1 MLWRGMALLLP
12 PSLPLPPPPLPL
24 LPSPLLTSLRANDS
38 RHPISPPHSA
48 LPSLPASSLPSS
60 LRSSLLPSLP
70 SSLPPS
76 RAPFARASHLA
87 PLSSWLAA
95 SSPPRSGHLHACADP
110 SPSQHTLSL
119 IAAIG
124 ERYTSQRA
132 AFSSLY
138 PPAELHLRNA
148 ASRTDGYWAFVAK
161 KEEPP
166 PGLTYG
172 EFPLGFFSLLLEQ
185 ALAAGGKSAEDSVL
199 ADLGSGAGRLVLWAA
214 ATQAWKLCKG
224 VELLPSLHAAAL
236 AKLEQAEGQAG
247 LLLAPV
253 ELAEAS
259 WDDTSLNLADVD
271 LAFVYTTALPADE
284 QGVLVALTRSLTP
297 QLRRG
302 CLVCTTDYTLGEGF
316 QLLRSIDGPN
326 DGAGGVSTGHI
337 HLKTSLGR
345 AEGDDIGVG

>member
-1 MLWRGMALLLP
+1 M
-12 PSLPLPPPPLPL
+12 
-24 LPSPLLTSLRANDS
+24 
-38 RHPISPPHSA
+38 
-48 LPSLPASSLPSS
+48 
-60 LRSSLLPSLP
+60 
-70 SSLPPS
+70 
-76 RAPFARASHLA
+76 
-87 PLSSWLAA
+87 
-95 SSPPRSGHLHACADP
+95 HACADP

-284 QGVLVALTRSLTP
+284 QGATLAPPPPLPSALLHSPRAPFSPLHSPPQSAPVSLFLSFPSHPRARLACPASPSQIMIAWACTNRPSSPPSRQVCSSLSPDRSRLSSGAAAWYVQPTI
-297 QLRRG
+297 RWARASSCCG
-302 CLVCTTDYTLGEGF
+302 
-316 QLLRSIDGPN
+316 RSMGPTMAR
-326 DGAGGVSTGHI
+326 AG
-337 HLKTSLGR
+337 
-345 AEGDDIGVG
+345 